1 MSISCHTWIPWM
13 TNLTHRVFPTEKIY
27 FMIFLWGELVANKQ
41 INQNVTMHKGSLRHY
56 IIWMSRFKLFFN
68 LAVAITPPPTSKKM
82 WYCGSHNSDIFLEI
96 YISQF
101 RFFFLNS
108 ELPESTRNSQ
118 KIIWNW
124 DLYLYKENSEF
135 WVQKWQLSFLWQEKK
150 HCKM

>member
-13 TNLTHRVFPTEKIY
+13 TNLTYRVFPTEKIY
-27 FMIFLWGELVANKQ
+27 FMIFLFGELVANKQ

-68 LAVAITPPPTSKKM
+68 LAVAITPPRQKKSDTAALTIQTFFLKFI
-82 WYCGSHNSDIFLEI
+82 SHNLD
-96 YISQF
+96 
-101 RFFFLNS
+101 FFFLLNS

-118 KIIWNW
+118 NIIWNL